1 METTTIICPT
11 ILADALIS
19 LGIATTPEAPKQPE
33 PVKPLWQQFIAA
45 VKASDM
51 TDAMKVAC
59 VAQAI
64 NESGRGTSRVARE
77 CNNFWGIK
85 MRSELDGLAVG
96 RRVEVTSEAEGW
108 AVFAQFP
115 DVATGIKGWLK
126 FLTRSYYKGW
136 EAYEDDA
143 AGFIRHIGK
152 SWTPKKT
159 YADEVIRGFGEA
171 EILLGIKLEKTDKE
185 PTKYKPVFG
194 LNAGHAGTSGASGKN
209 KSIQEHVENAAQRD
223 FVGAELRKAGF
234 EVVNIDQTQ
243 FKGDLLATGKDF
255 GKVDVGVSFHQ
266 NAADGVEHGSEVL
279 VGSNAT
285 SQSIALAG
293 NLALEMSRALG
304 IKNRGVKDKSVAIIA
319 GARQAGC
326 PCFVLTECQFIDDET
341 DPAVAREK
349 TLKAAK
355 AIADTLIAYARS
367 M

>member
-1 METTTIICPT
+1 METKLILCPT
-11 ILADALIS
+11 ILADVLVS
-19 LGIATTPEAPKQPE
+19 LGVAKLSEAPKQPE
-33 PVKPLWQQFIAA
+33 PVKNLWQQFIAA

-64 NESGRGTSRVARE
+64 NESGRGTSRVSKE

-96 RRVEVTSEAEGW
+96 RRVEVTSETEGW

-136 EAYEDDA
+136 EAYKDDA
-143 AGFIRHIGK
+143 AGFVRWIGR

-171 EILLGIKLEKTDKE
+171 EILLGIKLQPLQKE
-185 PTKYKPVFG
+185 PTKDKPVFG

-209 KSIQEHVENAAQRD
+209 KAIQEHIENAVQRD

-243 FKGDLLATGKDF
+243 FGDLLATGKAF
-255 GKVDVGVSFHQ
+255 GKVDIGVSFHQ

-293 NLALEMSRALG
+293 NLALEMSKALG
-304 IKNRGVKDKSVAIIA
+304 IKDRGVKDKSVAIIA

-341 DPAVAREK
+341 DPVAAREK

-355 AIADTLIAYARS
+355 AIADTLIAHARTL
-367 M
+367 